1 MYDRK
6 RESLLIYNIIWS
18 FLSSYFL
25 TGLCFLRQNPIFLHW
40 YLFYVFFLCHCPCSS
55 LRGMSLSSICVLR
68 ALCDWERGGGTRLG
82 RKQKNFARVCTKLF
96 WSTVY
101 WANPIPKPE
110 SPNGL
115 RVEPDISIHILE
127 PGSSLQFIKPG
138 NILDGLH
145 KRVIF
150 TRGSA
155 TASRT
160 LYFHTNR
167 VMENLS
173 CPFITGNCP
182 SRFTW
187 GIVGTYSDLV
197 PSQLSVLSSL

>member
-1 MYDRK
+1 MIYHPIW
-6 RESLLIYNIIWS
+6 SLL
-18 FLSSYFL
+18 SSLFL
-25 TGLCFLRQNPIFLHW
+25 TGPWFFSKFTAFNAHIF
-40 YLFYVFFLCHCPCSS
+40 P
-55 LRGMSLSSICVLR
+55 LSSFIPLPPMLEPPEAFPILCLCEAR
-68 ALCDWERGGGTRLG
+68 ACCAIKKGGKMRG
-82 RKQKNFARVCTKLF
+82 QKGSDFFARVCTKLF
-96 WSTVY
+96 WSIVY